1 MPGAIPGA
9 PVVTIADA
17 HPHSLAWIGS
27 ALGSKTIPL
36 GVDEWGQSGN
46 REDLYREYGTDSESI
61 INACFAALDI

>member
-1 MPGAIPGA
+1 
-9 PVVTIADA
+9 
-17 HPHSLAWIGS
+17 
-27 ALGSKTIPL
+27 L